1 MPLLVFLLLL
11 AGPMTASAASDEP
24 PALLLARRAYN
35 QAHYDEAIRAAHRA
49 LDEGR
54 EPDAARLVLAR
65 ALIERYRQKSAPDDL
80 VQARAALQR
89 IDDERIHGSDRGDLL
104 IALGQVLY
112 LNDNFGAAAELF
124 ETALAQPRADEPAA
138 LDRALDWW
146 ATALDRQAQDI
157 TADRERLYG
166 RILERVESEVR
177 YHPGS
182 VAANYWLPVAA
193 RGIGDLDRAWQAAIA
208 GWVRAGFAGPAGA
221 KLRADLDRLVGSAI
235 IPDRAREVAVSRPE
249 QQQVTEAMTTAWE
262 QVKRD
267 WPAH

>member
-1 MPLLVFLLLL
+1 MPLLVLLLLL
-11 AGPMTASAASDEP
+11 AGPMTASAASDQP
-24 PALLLARRAYN
+24 SALLTARRAYN
-35 QAHYDEAIRAAHRA
+35 EAHYDDAIRAAQLA
-49 LDEGR
+49 IDEGR
-54 EPDAARLVLAR
+54 QLDAARLVLAR
-65 ALIERYRQKSAPDDL
+65 ALIERYRQKSAPADL
-80 VQARAALQR
+80 ADARAVLQT
-89 IDDERIHGSDRGDLL
+89 IDDERIHGADRGDLL

-112 LNDNFGAAAELF
+112 LQDKFGAAAELF

-157 TADRERLYG
+157 TADRERLYR
-166 RILERVESEVR
+166 RILDRVEAEVR

-208 GWVRAGFAGPAGA
+208 GWVRAAFAGPSGA
-221 KLRADLDRLVGSAI
+221 KLRADLDRLVVSAI

-249 QQQVTEAMTTAWE
+249 QQQVTEAMTAEWE